1 MLEDLFITDTPGS
14 NIGADIEL
22 SEQIQNWPMEIQSVI
37 MSQAPILMDAQG
49 QLNFTSVD
57 QDKLYAKGA
66 YVVPVGQDP
75 SNAITFP
82 VLVKAGKLLP
92 IDMYIYNGEWHVFDP
107 QEVAAILT
115 SPELGDEL
123 IADKDVP
130 PIIYNSLMGR
140 VTPPGGYGSGVVS
153 SVATK
158 MGALNRDKSLELI
171 ELVKGNPVITSKLKH
186 NKLAAERFTAI
197 LDATPE
203 NIKQASF
210 PISGR
215 EALKGNKIIYSIGN
229 GKFTVK
235 SAKIHNGVIASGSL
249 DCDGDV
255 LATWLKEANL
265 DTKRILTELSRNKMA
280 FTWDDSNFEASTDND
295 SIKSA
300 GLYTCYDQNVKPV
313 DVEVL
318 GYVKT
323 ALDEKSY
330 ITINSDGTYSS
341 QRELIGIP
349 REDAVEKTAS
359 FGFNDIKTGD
369 IITTP
374 LHTKEATLAEMSAP
388 TTVTSIVSCGT
399 DSTDGYTV
407 ISGSST
413 HGKIAYVIPAKDDIK
428 TPVHTRYIP
437 EGLMIDKLAEVWYI
451 PQSQRIY
458 KLPKTKSNLVK
469 TAEELS
475 RSVFLSKEGYKPT
488 EKVTMW
494 GIDRYSVGVKVG
506 AAAPQIVSKTDAMLI
521 LKQGQTGK
529 VLETMSKLASGTI
542 KVLDLVTGGPGRSSY
557 IAAKTK
563 SVDVEDMDRK
573 MKQVLNTSS
582 KVALLKV
589 AADMTD
595 EEDLDSVLAL
605 NYLTPENMSEFQ
617 DLLPSLKKAEEG
629 LVRLLMSIRLG
640 NSLADEQD
648 VKTAVQTI
656 HGIVK
661 ELDTGM

>member
-22 SEQIQNWPMEIQSVI
+22 SEQIENWPMEIQSII
-37 MSQAPILMDAQG
+37 MSQAPVLMDAQG

-66 YVVPVGQDP
+66 YIVPVGMDT

-82 VLVKAGKLLP
+82 ILVKAGKLLP
-92 IDMYIYNGEWHVFDP
+92 IDMYIYNNEWHVFDP
-107 QEVAAILT
+107 QEVSAILT

-123 IADKDVP
+123 IANKDIP

-158 MGALNRDKSLELI
+158 MGAFNRDKSLELI
-171 ELVKGNPVITSKLKH
+171 DLVKRNPVITAKLKH
-186 NKLAAERFTAI
+186 NKLAAKRFTAV

-203 NIKQASF
+203 NIKQASGS
-210 PISGR
+210 ISGK

-235 SAKIHNGVIASGSL
+235 SARIHNGIIASGSL
-249 DCDGDV
+249 ECDGDI
-255 LATWLKEANL
+255 LATWLKEAKL
-265 DTKRILTELSRNKMA
+265 DTKRILTELSQTKMA
-280 FTWDDSNFEASTDND
+280 FTWDDSNFKNEVHSDT
-295 SIKSA
+295 IKAA
-300 GLYTCYDQNVKPV
+300 GMYTCYDSSVKPV
-313 DVEVL
+313 VSEVL

-330 ITINSDGTYSS
+330 IAINSNGTYSS
-341 QRELIGIP
+341 QRELIGSP
-349 REDAVEKTAS
+349 LVGTTEKTAS
-359 FGFNDIKTGD
+359 FGYTDIKTGD
-369 IITTP
+369 VITTT
-374 LHTKEATLAEMSAP
+374 LHTKEAGLPELSAP

-399 DSTDGYTV
+399 NESDSYTV
-407 ISGSST
+407 ISGSSA
-413 HGKIAYVIPAKDDIK
+413 HGKIAYVTSAKDDIK
-428 TPVHTRYIP
+428 APIYTKYVP
-437 EGLMIDKLAEVWYI
+437 EGLMIDKLAEVWYL
-451 PQSQRIY
+451 PQNQKIY
-458 KLPKTKSNLVK
+458 KLPKDKTVLIK
-469 TAEELS
+469 TADEMS

-488 EKVTMW
+488 EKITLW
-494 GIDRYSVGVKVG
+494 GIDRYSIGVKIG
-506 AAAPQIVSKTDAMLI
+506 SAAPQITSKSDAMLI
-521 LKQGQTGK
+521 IKQCQNGG
-529 VLETMSKLASGTI
+529 VLETMSKIASGTI

-557 IAAKTK
+557 IASKTK
-563 SVDVEDMDRK
+563 SLDVKDMDKK

-582 KVALLKV
+582 KIALLKI